1 MSKKS
6 KDEIDDLV
14 TDFKNLSNLNL
25 RRNPKRRS
33 RDRYE
38 EIMEW
43 LKKERNISRKRR
55 MKEKEFK
62 SDLKSIIEGFG
73 NYL

>member
-6 KDEIDDLV
+6 KNEIDDLLL
-14 TDFKNLSNLNL
+14 DFKNLSNLNL
-25 RRNPKRRS
+25 RRNPKRKS

-38 EIMEW
+38 ELMEW
-43 LKKERNISRKRR
+43 IKKEREISRKRR
-55 MKEKEFK
+55 IKEKEFK

>member
-14 TDFKNLSNLNL
+14 IDFKNLSNLNL

-33 RDRYE
+33 RDRHE
-38 EIMEW
+38 ELMEW